1 MTFVPSFITGLS
13 LRHSFVYSQ
22 VFIKKKMYWGIHMCQ
37 KNEMHQWTRW
47 ISPCSRVF
55 RMLVV
60 EMIHRYIREIVSGS
74 GKNCA
79 ARMELNRNRAF
90 LQKGRTLRYDV
101 EDRSQLM
108 MIWGKSIPGRRKS
121 TCKCPELGM
130 SLGGWRWGKEAQEA
144 GSQRE
149 WKVRFFFFNILA
161 MLHGLW
167 DLSFLTRDQTLTSCS
182 GS

>member
-1 MTFVPSFITGLS
+1 
-13 LRHSFVYSQ
+13 
-22 VFIKKKMYWGIHMCQ
+22 MYWGIHMCQ

-130 SLGGWRWGKEAQEA
+130 SLGGWRWGKEAREA

-149 WKVRFFFFNILA
+149 WKVRFFFFFF
-161 MLHGLW
+161 
-167 DLSFLTRDQTLTSCS
+167 FLTFRPCCMAYGILVSWPGIKPLPPAVEARNLNHWTAREFPRLLKHRNQ
-182 GS
+182 